1 MQLQVPPAIKS
12 TFNFQI
18 LMPTNYLINKSK
30 KIDQV
35 FTNTILLVKKFKY
48 FHHGA
53 ISINDEFV
61 HILSKQI

>member
-18 LMPTNYLINKSK
+18 LMPTNYFTNKSR

-35 FTNTILLVKKFKY
+35 FTNIILLVKKIQIFSSWGHKY
-48 FHHGA
+48 
-53 ISINDEFV
+53 
-61 HILSKQI
+61 K